1 MKNNKIYLLGCIV
14 ALLCF
19 SISSCNSKFDDY
31 NTNPNQSTK
40 VTSSMLATNLILKSS
55 LFSIR
60 GDVKVQDVPK
70 NFMKDDMLSK
80 YLVWAESNDIDYAL
94 NKLDRQSFSNM
105 SMLNNVD
112 KMVAAASER
121 QRSAY

>member
-80 YLVWAESNDIDYAL
+80 
-94 NKLDRQSFSNM
+94 
-105 SMLNNVD
+105 
-112 KMVAAASER
+112 
-121 QRSAY
+121 